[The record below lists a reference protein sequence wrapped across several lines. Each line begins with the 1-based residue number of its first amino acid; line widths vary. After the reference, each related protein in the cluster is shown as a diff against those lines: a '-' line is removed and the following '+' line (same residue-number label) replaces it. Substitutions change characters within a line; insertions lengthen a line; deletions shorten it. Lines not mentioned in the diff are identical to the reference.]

1 MQRDMQNLYKFRYSF
16 LPQYCF
22 IIEFKYIFV
31 NMCNAILFLYLN
43 ITILPNHFLFRLC
56 SVRSPDECLQPFF
69 VYCRSMA

>member
-31 NMCNAILFLYLN
+31 NIINTIPFLYLN
-43 ITILPNHFLFRLC
+43 ITILPNCIPFRLC
-56 SVRSPDECLQPFF
+56 SAHTARRIQPFWF
-69 VYCRSMA
+69 SAGK